1 MVSRPARV
9 PERLERLHCASQL
22 MYILVQDG
30 TMHDRSRQWASGE
43 QELLLSLFSR
53 LSNVDNVDNV
63 DETARIRALS
73 KLVHL
78 IKYSHSLTPPGA
90 ILFGNR
96 VVLLQLIIG
105 ELLVAS

>member
-9 PERLERLHCASQL
+9 HERLERLHCASQL

-53 LSNVDNVDNV
+53 LSNVDNV

>member
-53 LSNVDNVDNV
+53 LSNVDNVD
-63 DETARIRALS
+63 ETARIRALS